1 MCSDLSPWWQNQLV
15 LVGHDGVAV
24 LDNYPLNIALWIG
37 QTLQSRSLRGCNSN
51 KASLITK
58 WQYCGEIRN
67 LRNTNPGVL
76 LLSSRA
82 LVIAINWDG
91 PPSPPSPSPKVQTWE
106 RNLNSRKHGWIAVWV
121 VLLLFLVDKI
131 HHIIVDFLSW
141 LHSAEYRHTAA
152 ANFQHQTSIP
162 FKLGNHQG

>member
-91 PPSPPSPSPKVQTWE
+91 PPSPAFPRPQSPDLGKKSELTQTWLDSCLSCTVVVFSWQDSSY
-106 RNLNSRKHGWIAVWV
+106 NCWLFILIALSRVPTYSGSK
-121 VLLLFLVDKI
+121 
-131 HHIIVDFLSW
+131 LS
-141 LHSAEYRHTAA
+141 
-152 ANFQHQTSIP
+152 TS
-162 FKLGNHQG
+162 N